1 MDISV
6 SLSGGPRRW
15 LKEGLPIGPAYK
27 YKVYHGDDLIHIV
40 VTDGDEESVR
50 NIIENNG
57 TKYFPVITKIS
68 CEDIE
73 YPIRFGYDS

>member
-6 SLSGGPRRW
+6 SLEGRPQRW
-15 LKEGLPIGPAYK
+15 LKEGLPTGPAYK
-27 YKVYHGDDLIHIV
+27 YKVYHGDVLIHIV
-40 VTDGDEESVR
+40 VTDGDEESVKG
-50 NIIENNG
+50 ILGNNSL
-57 TKYFPVITKIS
+57 KNLPEITKIV